1 MPKGGHPYI
10 LLQVINQYIVYIAAL
25 YGEENLIKEI
35 LPLLHDLNPKDSNNE
50 SVLHYA
56 ARGGHYEIFKYL
68 AQFHDDI
75 NPGNVYRDGPLHIA
89 ASQNCTEIVRY
100 LLTRYYF
107 EAHI

>member
-1 MPKGGHPYI
+1 M
-10 LLQVINQYIVYIAAL
+10 VY
-25 YGEENLIKEI
+25 
-35 LPLLHDLNPKDSNNE
+35 NE